1 MPKNSNI
8 KNDSDWKMRFLDCA
22 VIQTVYKANENEP
35 FLMKLG
41 IKLVK
46 IQLGGYSLEN
56 GIYS

>member
-46 IQLGGYSLEN
+46 NTTWRLQSREWNI
-56 GIYS
+56 